1 MLVNIKTIRAIFTT
15 NSLARFQ
22 TGIKKNQIFK
32 IDCISFVKIYKNVHL
47 LVKLK

>member
-22 TGIKKNQIFK
+22 TGIKKKSNFQNRLYIFCQNIQK
-32 IDCISFVKIYKNVHL
+32 CPFTC
-47 LVKLK
+47 